1 MAMEMQIILYDFS
14 AYFSDGKGLRNQD
27 QRGYFPYVFDT
38 SSVCGILRST
48 RREAVLPSLFL
59 DLRSLGIAIEFM
71 LVSAD
76 GTFKFGMNKQGRN
89 WIMLETII
97 VILLVL
103 WLLGLV
109 AGQTFGGILHV
120 LLLVAVVVF
129 VIRLLTG
136 RAAV

>member
-1 MAMEMQIILYDFS
+1 MASCNPLYF
-14 AYFSDGKGLRNQD
+14 L
-27 QRGYFPYVFDT
+27 VFL
-38 SSVCGILRST
+38 SVL
-48 RREAVLPSLFL
+48 L
-59 DLRSLGIAIEFM
+59 
-71 LVSAD
+71 
-76 GTFKFGMNKQGRN
+76 FGMPIESFVRGADETFQKRHVTNKGGIY

>member
-1 MAMEMQIILYDFS
+1 MDSKISPSQWSPVDDLKRTNSILKVVKEI
-14 AYFSDGKGLRNQD
+14 GEIT
-27 QRGYFPYVFDT
+27 V
-38 SSVCGILRST
+38 
-48 RREAVLPSLFL
+48 PSLFHYFNC
-59 DLRSLGIAIEFM
+59 DFI
-71 LVSAD
+71 
-76 GTFKFGMNKQGRN
+76 FGMPIESCVFGADKAYQKRHETNKGGIFS
-89 WIMLETII
+89 IMLETII

-103 WLLGLV
+103 WLVGLV

>member
-1 MAMEMQIILYDFS
+1 MPIESFPCGADETYQ
-14 AYFSDGKGLRNQD
+14 KRHVTNQ
-27 QRGYFPYVFDT
+27 G
-38 SSVCGILRST
+38 GI
-48 RREAVLPSLFL
+48 F
-59 DLRSLGIAIEFM
+59 
-71 LVSAD
+71 
-76 GTFKFGMNKQGRN
+76 
-89 WIMLETII
+89 IMLETII

>member
-1 MAMEMQIILYDFS
+1 MPTRLFKSGMEQ
-14 AYFSDGKGLRNQD
+14 
-27 QRGYFPYVFDT
+27 
-38 SSVCGILRST
+38 T
-48 RREAVLPSLFL
+48 REELLA
-59 DLRSLGIAIEFM
+59 
-71 LVSAD
+71 
-76 GTFKFGMNKQGRN
+76 
-89 WIMLETII
+89 MLETII

>member
-1 MAMEMQIILYDFS
+1 
-14 AYFSDGKGLRNQD
+14 
-27 QRGYFPYVFDT
+27 
-38 SSVCGILRST
+38 
-48 RREAVLPSLFL
+48 
-59 DLRSLGIAIEFM
+59 M
-71 LVSAD
+71 LLSAD
-76 GTFKFGMNKQGRN
+76 ETFKFGMNKQGRN

>member
-1 MAMEMQIILYDFS
+1 MYSILDQVHPVEGEDEPVVFTEHGGVSCVLAYELNLSCIDASRLIEICGMEL
-14 AYFSDGKGLRNQD
+14 
-27 QRGYFPYVFDT
+27 
-38 SSVCGILRST
+38 T
-48 RREAVLPSLFL
+48 REEIK
-59 DLRSLGIAIEFM
+59 D
-71 LVSAD
+71 
-76 GTFKFGMNKQGRN
+76 
-89 WIMLETII
+89 MLETII

-109 AGQTFGGILHV
+109 AGQTFGGILNV

>member
-1 MAMEMQIILYDFS
+1 MPIESRIDS
-14 AYFSDGKGLRNQD
+14 AEKAFQN
-27 QRGYFPYVFDT
+27 
-38 SSVCGILRST
+38 
-48 RREAVLPSLFL
+48 
-59 DLRSLGIAIEFM
+59 
-71 LVSAD
+71 
-76 GTFKFGMNKQGRN
+76 GMNKQGRKLG
-89 WIMLETII
+89 MLETII

>member
-1 MAMEMQIILYDFS
+1 VPTRLFKSGMEQ
-14 AYFSDGKGLRNQD
+14 
-27 QRGYFPYVFDT
+27 
-38 SSVCGILRST
+38 T
-48 RREAVLPSLFL
+48 REELLA
-59 DLRSLGIAIEFM
+59 
-71 LVSAD
+71 
-76 GTFKFGMNKQGRN
+76 
-89 WIMLETII
+89 MLETII